1 MTSPVSGR
9 GARHGISRRDFVS
22 GLGAFFLSSVLL
34 PRTLRGV
41 DLSPDLKPLRL
52 GFLTDI
58 HAMAELNAP
67 AWMESSA
74 VLMNS
79 LRPDLIIGGGDFVHG
94 GFQSPGAVMDSRWK
108 IASSFLGKLTAHL
121 QPVLGNHD
129 LYEPLKADGTP
140 SPGDPRR
147 RWKEHFGLPSTYRS
161 FSWQG
166 YRFLVLDSVQVI
178 GGRERYEGRIDDSQ
192 LAWLDRELA
201 GIPRNEPIILC
212 THIPFRTA
220 LMNAAP
226 ELFGGAGRIRVL
238 NSDRVMEKLGGRP
251 VALILQG
258 HVHLNERLSEGQ
270 IPCITG
276 GAVCGKWWK
285 GPNMGTAPGLGLIEI
300 LPAGYAPTSVLEWS
314 YHDTPAPVKT
324 SLAA

>member
-1 MTSPVSGR
+1 MMHSVKGR
-9 GARHGISRRDFVS
+9 KGAGLVSRREFVS
-22 GLGAFFLSSVLL
+22 SFGAFFLSSVVL
-34 PRTLRGV
+34 PRTLRGTE
-41 DLSPDLKPLRL
+41 LPGDLKPLRI

-58 HAMAELNAP
+58 HAMAEMNAP

-74 VLMNS
+74 ALMNS
-79 LRPDLIIGGGDFVHG
+79 LQPDLIIGGGDFVHG
-94 GFQSPGAVMDSRWK
+94 GFQSPGPVMDSRWK
-108 IASSFLGKLTAHL
+108 LASAFLGKLRATL
-121 QPVLGNHD
+121 QPVIGNHD
-129 LYEPLKADGTP
+129 FYEPLKADGTP
-140 SPGDPRR
+140 APGDPRR

-166 YRFLVLDSVQVI
+166 YRFLVLDSVQVV
-178 GGRERYEGRIDDSQ
+178 GGRDRYEGRIDDPQ

-201 GIPRNEPIILC
+201 GIPRNEPVILC

-220 LMNAAP
+220 LMGAAP

-238 NSDRVMEKLGGRP
+238 NSDRVMEKLGDRP

-258 HVHLNERLSEGQ
+258 HVHLNERLSEGR

-285 GPNMGTAPGLGLIEI
+285 GANMGTAPGLGLIDI
-300 LPAGYAPTSVLEWS
+300 LPPGYAPTSVPEWS
-314 YHDTPAPVKT
+314 YRETPAPV
-324 SLAA
+324 AI

>member
-1 MTSPVSGR
+1 MGSPEAPR
-9 GARHGISRRDFVS
+9 GVARRDFVS

-34 PRTLRGV
+34 PRTLRGA

-74 VLMNS
+74 SLMNS
-79 LRPDLIIGGGDFVHG
+79 LQPDLIIGGGDFVHG
-94 GFQSPGAVMDSRWK
+94 GFQSPGSVMDSRWK
-108 IASSFLGKLTAHL
+108 LASAFLGRLKAPL
-121 QPVLGNHD
+121 QPVIGNHD
-129 LYEPLKADGTP
+129 FYEPLKADGTP
-140 SPGDPRR
+140 AAGDPRR

-166 YRFLVLDSVQVI
+166 YRFLVLDSVQVV
-178 GGRERYEGRIDDSQ
+178 GGKDRYEGRIDEPQ
-192 LAWLDRELA
+192 LAWLDRELTA
-201 GIPRNEPIILC
+201 IPVNEPIILC

-226 ELFGGAGRIRVL
+226 ELFGGAGRVRVL
-238 NSDRVMEKLGGRP
+238 NSDRVLEKLRDRP

-258 HVHLNERLSEGQ
+258 HVHLNERLAEAE

-285 GPNMGTAPGLGLIEI
+285 GPNMGTSPGLGMIEI
-300 LPAGYAPTSVLEWS
+300 LPAGHAPKASPAWTYS
-314 YHDTPAPVKT
+314 DTPAPVATGT
-324 SLAA
+324 SVAS

>member
-9 GARHGISRRDFVS
+9 GAGQEWSRRDFVS

-34 PRTLRGV
+34 PSTLRGV
-41 DLSPDLKPLRL
+41 DLSLDLKPLRL

-58 HAMAELNAP
+58 HAMAEMNAP
-67 AWMESSA
+67 AWMENSA

-79 LRPDLIIGGGDFVHG
+79 LQPDLIIGGGDFVHG
-94 GFQSPGAVMDSRWK
+94 GFQSPGPVMDSRWK
-108 IASSFLGKLTAHL
+108 LASAFLEKLRAPL
-121 QPVLGNHD
+121 QPVIGNHD
-129 LYEPLKADGTP
+129 FYEPLKSDGTP
-140 SPGDPRR
+140 TPGDPRR

-161 FSWQG
+161 FPWKG

-178 GGRERYEGRIDDSQ
+178 GGRERYEGRIDEPQ

-201 GIPRNEPIILC
+201 VIPRNEPIILC

-220 LMNAAP
+220 LMSAAP

-238 NSDRVMEKLGGRP
+238 NSDRVMEKLRDRP

-300 LPAGYAPTSVLEWS
+300 LPSGSSPSAVPAWS
-314 YHDTPAPVKT
+314 YSDTPAPVT
-324 SLAA
+324 TGAA